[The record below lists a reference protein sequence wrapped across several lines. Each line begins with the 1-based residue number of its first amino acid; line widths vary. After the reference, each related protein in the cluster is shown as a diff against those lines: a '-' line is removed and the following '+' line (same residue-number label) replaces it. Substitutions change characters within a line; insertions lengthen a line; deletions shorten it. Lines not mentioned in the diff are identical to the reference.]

1 MIRVT
6 KNEQGGCLERENE
19 AEILEREGQVVFVMR
34 VVFRWGN
41 KVRKTLVWKWS
52 DGFQQG

>member
-19 AEILEREGQVVFVMR
+19 AEILEREREIEG
-34 VVFRWGN
+34 
-41 KVRKTLVWKWS
+41 
-52 DGFQQG
+52 